1 MTQPQLILYIIKLVL
16 GGLAAFFSIILWSR
30 TRDPAWMS
38 LVAGTVIGY
47 AGIVYNM
54 LLDFGVAVTTTVTV
68 FGIPRTT
75 LLFTVVPPLLFII
88 AFIVMIHRNK

>member
-54 LLDFGVAVTTTVTV
+54 LLDFGVAATTTITV
-68 FGIPRTT
+68 FGIPLTS
-75 LLFTVVPPLLFII
+75 LFFASVPSLLFII
-88 AFIVMIHRNK
+88 AFILMIRRNK

>member
-30 TRDPAWMS
+30 TRDPAWMC

-47 AGIVYNM
+47 AGTVYNM
-54 LLDFGVAVTTTVTV
+54 LIDFGVAMTTTVTV
-68 FGIPRTT
+68 FGIPLTT
-75 LLFTVVPPLLFII
+75 LLFTTVPPLLFII
-88 AFIVMIHRNK
+88 AFILMIRRNK